1 MNERWFKKKYLV
13 YELGQCEQGSE
24 GLSAYYGYAICT
36 GDTIE
41 EVMEDY
47 KKQVNELY
55 GQNIH
60 PKNTPNGWTNYYRLA
75 YNELPD
81 VIYGHTKKLNIE

>member
-1 MNERWFKKKYLV
+1 MGDRWFKKKYLV

-24 GLSAYYGYAICT
+24 GLSTYYGYAICT

-47 KKQVNELY
+47 KQQVKELY
-55 GQNIH
+55 GTDCNPI
-60 PKNTPNGWTNYYRLA
+60 NTPYGWTNYYRLA

-81 VIYGHTKKLNIE
+81 TIHGYTKKLNIE